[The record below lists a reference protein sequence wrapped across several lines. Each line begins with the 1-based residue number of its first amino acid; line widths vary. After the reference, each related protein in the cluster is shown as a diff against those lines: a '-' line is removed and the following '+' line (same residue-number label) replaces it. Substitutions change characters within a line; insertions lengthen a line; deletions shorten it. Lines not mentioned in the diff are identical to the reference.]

1 MKPAI
6 NDIWRCLQDAQILAD
21 HFDQTQHDQHVF
33 RAFTSLAGDENVGFL
48 AYVIWKGRNS
58 WLSSLRTS

>member
-1 MKPAI
+1 MKHDI

-21 HFDQTQHDQHVF
+21 HIDQTHYDPRVF

-58 WLSSLRTS
+58 WLSSLRTR